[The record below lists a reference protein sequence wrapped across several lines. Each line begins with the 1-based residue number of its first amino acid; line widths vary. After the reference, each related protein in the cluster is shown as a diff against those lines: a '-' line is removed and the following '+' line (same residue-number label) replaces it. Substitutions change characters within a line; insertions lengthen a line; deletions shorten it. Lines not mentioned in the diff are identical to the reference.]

1 MHNIFSSH
9 NLLVCLSLYYP
20 KGKTSE
26 INLKKVLVTSITK
39 YVKRLKIF
47 ILLYIIKVGD
57 GPLTKKINIKKLI
70 EAITLWLYG

>member
-1 MHNIFSSH
+1 MQNTFSSH

-20 KGKTSE
+20 KGKSSE

-57 GPLTKKINIKKLI
+57 GPLTKKKKKLI
-70 EAITLWLYG
+70 GEAITLWLYG